1 MIYHEGNCNDP
12 CSSPLRSTGGRVGS
26 YGYNQEL
33 YLLSPLRL
41 EKFFYIFRRRGGG
54 VRNFRLCCCI
64 WLGPEWYII
73 EEHTVHGAACWSS
86 IDPYEEDNV

>member
-41 EKFFYIFRRRGGG
+41 EKFFIFLEGEGGG
-54 VRNFRLCCCI
+54 YVIFVFVVVFGWDRNGTL
-64 WLGPEWYII
+64 
-73 EEHTVHGAACWSS
+73 
-86 IDPYEEDNV
+86 